1 MYDRRIHQRVRANKW
16 PFKCSSC
23 PVSFT
28 RSHDLHR
35 HARGHATR
43 VYQCTACMHAFS
55 RQDAFKRH
63 KENIKIAQ
71 CTDAECEVVESQQ
84 GKKMADRLVE
94 KEQLGRCAAA

>member
-1 MYDRRIHQRVRANKW
+1 
-16 PFKCSSC
+16 
-23 PVSFT
+23 
-28 RSHDLHR
+28 
-35 HARGHATR
+35 
-43 VYQCTACMHAFS
+43 MHAFS